1 MLLGSWAIMVGDVEV
16 KVVAYW
22 LPSWLVIRFSLLGH
36 ACCEYLIFDATHGS
50 LATMSHIKN

>member
-36 ACCEYLIFDATHGS
+36 AWCEEASSYE
-50 LATMSHIKN
+50 